1 MTFITIVIIFFI
13 LKFIYDSYL
22 TNNTETRYQ
31 DYKTTVYGIR
41 TDGIYIFKQKG
52 TSTWGEKFLI
62 NHILTFNANGFA
74 TYIEQEGKLNLK
86 KGDIKNIV
94 LDLSTASEKD
104 DRGVRYSK
112 KGNKL
117 EIVFGGNKFPNK
129 KTWIEKN
136 IGAKIFRGEVDH
148 NNLHLTFENIYF
160 DETIGAP
167 KSHTYFNNKKFSF
180 LN

>member
-1 MTFITIVIIFFI
+1 MTFVAIIVILII

-22 TNNTETRYQ
+22 TDNTESRYQ
-31 DYKTTVYGIR
+31 DYKSTVFGIR
-41 TDGIYIFKQKG
+41 TDGVYIFKQKG

-62 NHILTFNANGFA
+62 NYILIFNANGFV
-74 TYIEQEGKLNLK
+74 TYIQQQGKVNLK
-86 KGDIKNIV
+86 KGDIKDIV
-94 LDLSTASEKD
+94 LELSTATDKD
-104 DRGVRYSK
+104 DSCVRYLK

-117 EIVFGGNKFPNK
+117 DIVFGGNKFPDR

-136 IGAKIFRGEVDH
+136 MGAKMFRGRVDH

-167 KSHTYFNNKKFSF
+167 KSHKYFNNEKFSF

>member
-1 MTFITIVIIFFI
+1 MTFIAIVLFFFI

-31 DYKTTVYGIR
+31 DYKSTVYGIR
-41 TDGIYIFKQKG
+41 TDGVYIFKQKV
-52 TSTWGEKFLI
+52 TSTRGEKFLI
-62 NHILTFNANGFA
+62 NHILIFNTDGFV
-74 TYIEQEGKLNLK
+74 TYIEQEGEVNLK

-94 LDLSTASEKD
+94 LDLSTATDKD
-104 DRGVRYSK
+104 DGCVRYLK
-112 KGNKL
+112 EGNKL
-117 EIVFGGNKFPNK
+117 KIVFGGNKFPDK

-136 IGAKIFRGEVDH
+136 MGAKIFRGEVDH

-160 DETIGAP
+160 NETKGAP
-167 KSHTYFNNKKFSF
+167 MSQKYFNNKKFSF